1 MAYKHIAVAV
11 SGNEEDAILV
21 NKAPRSPD
29 IMMPT

>member
-21 NKAPRSPD
+21 NKALGDRQ
-29 IMMPT
+29 T